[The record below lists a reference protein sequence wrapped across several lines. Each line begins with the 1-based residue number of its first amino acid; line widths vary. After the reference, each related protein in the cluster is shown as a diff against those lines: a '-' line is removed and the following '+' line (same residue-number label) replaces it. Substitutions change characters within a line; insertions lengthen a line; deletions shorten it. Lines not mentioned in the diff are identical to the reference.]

1 MVKWRKCVKVV
12 WDFCDGQHTHTHTH
26 TENKNQPRLNDVYC
40 IVVGL
45 VIKSRTSASC
55 VKKFIKVVDYRNGS
69 RFRISNSFSAMNV
82 YNFCVKSFFFLIF
95 LSIFLILVDASGARI
110 AAYVPTQKLEWKRY
124 KQYTNSDITAAIEAV
139 KSGMSALQAS
149 RKFKVPSRTLYDKVK
164 KLGIATT
171 RPYSRVSSSTSS
183 SAAAAANAAAN
194 SAAAAAA
201 AAAALNAANQNNFAA
216 STAAALTSAMA
227 AAAMSLVKRE
237 RGPVIQVAGSSRHEA
252 AAAAAI
258 VAAAASSAGNQDRE
272 EDLPESNCGPAD
284 YSEDSRQESPE
295 NLTIGSS
302 NLSTSSPGSH
312 GSTTAPTPSSNG
324 KDMIKKETP
333 DSTPTPPPA
342 PQSPPPRQSSKFSA
356 GARVGGAYFAVRD
369 DLNST
374 TTTTSSIAEV
384 VMDDRGG
391 SASPNP
397 STT

>member
-1 MVKWRKCVKVV
+1 MRPLPDVKIDRNSTICV
-12 WDFCDGQHTHTHTH
+12 
-26 TENKNQPRLNDVYC
+26 
-40 IVVGL
+40 
-45 VIKSRTSASC
+45 
-55 VKKFIKVVDYRNGS
+55 
-69 RFRISNSFSAMNV
+69 
-82 YNFCVKSFFFLIF
+82 FFFLF
-95 LSIFLILVDASGARI
+95 SVDASGARI

-183 SAAAAANAAAN
+183 SAAAAN
-194 SAAAAAA
+194 SAAAAAAA

-216 STAAALTSAMA
+216 STAALTSAMA
-227 AAAMSLVKRE
+227 AAALSLVKRE

-252 AAAAAI
+252 AAVVSATN
-258 VAAAASSAGNQDRE
+258 SAGQQ
-272 EDLPESNCGPAD
+272 EDLPESCGPAD

-302 NLSTSSPGSH
+302 NHSTSSPGS
-312 GSTTAPTPSSNG
+312 GTTAPTPSSNG
-324 KDMIKKETP
+324 KDIKKETP

-342 PQSPPPRQSSKFSA
+342 PQTPPPRQSSKFSA

-374 TTTTSSIAEV
+374 TSSIAEV

>member
-1 MVKWRKCVKVV
+1 MLGY
-12 WDFCDGQHTHTHTH
+12 F
-26 TENKNQPRLNDVYC
+26 
-40 IVVGL
+40 
-45 VIKSRTSASC
+45 A
-55 VKKFIKVVDYRNGS
+55 
-69 RFRISNSFSAMNV
+69 
-82 YNFCVKSFFFLIF
+82 
-95 LSIFLILVDASGARI
+95 VDASGARI

-183 SAAAAANAAAN
+183 SSSAATN
-194 SAAAAAA
+194 SAAAAAAA
-201 AAAALNAANQNNFAA
+201 AAAALNAAANPNAFAN
-216 STAAALTSAMA
+216 SAALTSAMA
-227 AAAMSLVKRE
+227 AAALSLVKRE
-237 RGPVIQVAGSSRHEA
+237 RGPVIQVAGSSTRHEA
-252 AAAAAI
+252 APSAPTAA
-258 VAAAASSAGNQDRE
+258 VPTTSHD
-272 EDLPESNCGPAD
+272 DLPESVGD
-284 YSEDSRQESPE
+284 YNDDSRQESPE

-302 NLSTSSPGSH
+302 SHSTSSPGS
-312 GSTTAPTPSSNG
+312 SANG
-324 KDMIKKETP
+324 AKDIKKETP

-342 PQSPPPRQSSKFSA
+342 PPSPPPPPARSAKFAS

-374 TTTTSSIAEV
+374 SASMAEV

-397 STT
+397 SST

>member
-1 MVKWRKCVKVV
+1 MSSS
-12 WDFCDGQHTHTHTH
+12 
-26 TENKNQPRLNDVYC
+26 RLT
-40 IVVGL
+40 
-45 VIKSRTSASC
+45 TSGFQILFLFGHERLQF
-55 VKKFIKVVDYRNGS
+55 VNFYFFI
-69 RFRISNSFSAMNV
+69 FH
-82 YNFCVKSFFFLIF
+82 
-95 LSIFLILVDASGARI
+95 LVDASGARI

-194 SAAAAAA
+194 SAAAQAAAAA

-216 STAAALTSAMA
+216 STAALTSAMA
-227 AAAMSLVKRE
+227 AAALSLVKRE

-258 VAAAASSAGNQDRE
+258 VAAAASSGNNQDRE